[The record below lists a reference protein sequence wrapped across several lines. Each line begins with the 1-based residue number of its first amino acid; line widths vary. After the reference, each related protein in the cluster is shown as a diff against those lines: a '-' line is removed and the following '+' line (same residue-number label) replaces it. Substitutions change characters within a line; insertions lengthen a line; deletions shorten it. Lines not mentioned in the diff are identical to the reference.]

1 MLSGGKW
8 EQQELIPYVPGSE
21 LNIPQALSHV
31 ILEQVLEVQ
40 MRKLSHREVKLF
52 QDTEPVRSVAGSSG
66 QSLYFEHSMASL
78 MKRTFALYSVYFYII

>member
-8 EQQELIPYVPGSE
+8 EPQELIPYVPGSE

-66 QSLYFEHSMASL
+66 QCLL
-78 MKRTFALYSVYFYII
+78 